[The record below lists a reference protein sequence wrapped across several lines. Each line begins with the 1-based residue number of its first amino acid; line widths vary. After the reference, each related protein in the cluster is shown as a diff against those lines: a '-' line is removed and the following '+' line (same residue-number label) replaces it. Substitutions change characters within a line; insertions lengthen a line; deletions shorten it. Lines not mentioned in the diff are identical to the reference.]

1 MNAAESL
8 GGEDRIP
15 STKTLETLG
24 YGQMP
29 YINGGG
35 NITASPDAPQNWW
48 NVGGVEWTIDF
59 EHSRMRDRLVVEG
72 DFIDEGWDLV

>member
-1 MNAAESL
+1 
-8 GGEDRIP
+8 
-15 STKTLETLG
+15 
-24 YGQMP
+24 MP

-35 NITASPDAPQNWW
+35 NITASPDPPQKWW

-72 DFIDEGWDLV
+72 DSIDEGWDLL